1 VDDAIN
7 AFCTAAGRLMHME
20 DGRMETYAI
29 RSGHVVSL
37 RQVVSMFCRI
47 TSLSPRIDWG
57 AKPYRKREMMNPWT
71 GGIPLPEWQPLVG
84 LEEGI
89 RKMHNY
95 HVLDTR
101 N

>member
-1 VDDAIN
+1 
-7 AFCTAAGRLMHME
+7 
-20 DGRMETYAI
+20 
-29 RSGHVVSL
+29 VV
-37 RQVVSMFCRI
+37 
-47 TSLSPRIDWG
+47 SPRIDWG

-71 GGIPLPEWQPLVG
+71 GGIPLPEWQPLVV

-89 RKMHNY
+89 RKMHNH